1 MRNMKCSKC
10 GSKVKSNYNL
20 CPNCGER
27 IIIKNENKTK
37 KKILNKKLIFCLV
50 ILLIITCGMFVLF
63 NDNDNIDKIK
73 KSVVK
78 INVYDK
84 SGELLQT
91 GSGFIVFKKN
101 ILVTNAHVITGG
113 ITVDAISEDDKKLF
127 VNGAIYYNQD
137 EDIAILKLNNQNDIS
152 PLKISKKY
160 NSGDK
165 VLAIG
170 SPLGIK
176 NSVSDGIIS
185 NILEDGTIQH
195 TAPIS
200 SGSSGGALVNSKGQV
215 IGMNTASLIA
225 GQNMNLSIPINQI
238 EKAFINSKNN
248 KVKKIEKIQY
258 GTDSDIKS
266 IMLNNNAGKQISK
279 LICQET
285 NNKYGIF
292 NKIKDTKSIPILKML
307 YENKTYYSDILIISG
322 GDDIE
327 ESEDGTRRTLIKETT
342 VPEIIILK
350 LNSRDD
356 DIKDFTYNILKSRA
370 EELYDIDSGCFWYC
384 NSQKYLNAL
393 KNPKIGF
400 VNDYA
405 YSIISTNSDF
415 ITKLESQI
423 KLLP

>member
-1 MRNMKCSKC
+1 MKCSKC

-50 ILLIITCGMFVLF
+50 ILLIMTCGIFVLF

-370 EELYDIDSGCFWYC
+370 EELYDTDSGCFWYC

>member
-1 MRNMKCSKC
+1 MKCSKC

-50 ILLIITCGMFVLF
+50 ILLIMTCGFFVLF

-370 EELYDIDSGCFWYC
+370 EELYDTDSGCFWYC

>member
-50 ILLIITCGMFVLF
+50 ILLIMTCGIFVLF

-370 EELYDIDSGCFWYC
+370 EELYDTDSGCFWYC